1 MKKVVNLTLHEE
13 NTSVSFRRQRNS
25 NSAEKKKLK
34 VTIYQSRN
42 PTVERDYVG
51 GGGRVGRVLVKSLIT
66 GSVDS

>member
-25 NSAEKKKLK
+25 NSAEKKELK

-51 GGGRVGRVLVKSLIT
+51 GGEGGKGVGEESYHRKC
-66 GSVDS
+66 